1 MKISFPKYG
10 IDELLTQKRLATCI
24 ISFVALAVF
33 AGALGSYLLGNK
45 FWLLT
50 VAVLGIAGILLC
62 LGAAASISLSQSKV
76 HEAPSAPIEE
86 NMPQITHQW
95 DYRPKKPIRA
105 RGVFDR
111 PGTKT
116 SDDLS
121 SDVFVTNDHVRWND
135 DSDEGATPTFNNG
148 SPEAEEPITK
158 ALSQTSDPVCA
169 SPNVDDEASE
179 VRPKSHRQSKRRRRM
194 LAQDQEK
201 L

>member
-33 AGALGSYLLGNK
+33 AGALGSYFLGNK

-50 VAVLGIAGILLC
+50 VAVLGIAGILLL
-62 LGAAASISLSQSKV
+62 LGARAAIFLNKSEV
-76 HEAPSAPIEE
+76 NETPSAPIEE
-86 NMPQITHQW
+86 NVPRLTPQW
-95 DYRPKKPIRA
+95 DYRPRKPIRA
-105 RGVFDR
+105 RATLDS

-121 SDVFVTNDHVRWND
+121 SDVFVTDDDVWCND
-135 DSDEGATPTFNNG
+135 DSDEGATPTFIND
-148 SPEAEEPITK
+148 PPHAEEPISK

-179 VRPKSHRQSKRRRRM
+179 VRPKSHRQSNRRRRM